1 MSALHRAPICF
12 DIHIFRSYSPLKR
25 SAIQQKK
32 TVRDQ
37 LAQGSLFIELGRE
50 NISVMK
56 PDEQDEMN
64 EWHEALLRVRYAE
77 TDKMGVV
84 YHANYLVWFE
94 IGRTEF
100 CRARGFSYRDLEE
113 DENAFLVVAES
124 YCRYKAPA
132 YYDDELIVR
141 THITEL
147 RRRSLRF
154 GYEIVRV
161 SDGVVIAEGETGHVV
176 TDATGRV
183 RTLPQGFAELLL
195 SPPVELEN
203 QGEPVPETSPA

>member
-1 MSALHRAPICF
+1 MS
-12 DIHIFRSYSPLKR
+12 
-25 SAIQQKK
+25 SADSNLI
-32 TVRDQ
+32 TD
-37 LAQGSLFIELGRE
+37 
-50 NISVMK
+50 
-56 PDEQDEMN
+56 D
-64 EWHEALLRVRYAE
+64 WHETLVRVRYSE
-77 TDKMGVV
+77 TDKMGIV

-100 CRARGFSYRDLEE
+100 CRARGFSYREMEE
-113 DENAFLVVAES
+113 NNNAFLVVAES

-132 YYDDELIVR
+132 YFDDQLLVR

-176 TDATGRV
+176 TDSAGRV
-183 RTLPQGFAELLL
+183 KSFPEEYAKLLAT
-195 SPPVELEN
+195 SPSEQIHTSQQPARR
-203 QGEPVPETSPA
+203 VPEGKAPA

>member
-1 MSALHRAPICF
+1 M
-12 DIHIFRSYSPLKR
+12 
-25 SAIQQKK
+25 QM
-32 TVRDQ
+32 VN
-37 LAQGSLFIELGRE
+37 E
-50 NISVMK
+50 
-56 PDEQDEMN
+56 PDEDVMPE
-64 EWHEALLRVRYAE
+64 EWHETLVRVRYSE

-100 CRARGFSYRDLEE
+100 CRARGFSYRDMEE
-113 DENAFLVVAES
+113 NDNSFLVVAES

-154 GYEIVRV
+154 GYEIIRV
-161 SDGVVIAEGETGHVV
+161 SDDKVIAEGETGHVV
-176 TDATGRV
+176 TDANGRV
-183 RTLPQGFAELLL
+183 RSFPTGYSQLLL
-195 SPPVELEN
+195 ATPADAIHLTQPPAER
-203 QGEPVPETSPA
+203 VPEDTAP